1 MPFLVNILSRR
12 IISADV
18 MPIPP
23 EGSRETDGRDG
34 FHRPQGRE
42 FAAPIPNRSQF
53 FFPYGDYGAG
63 ASPVRIKLP
72 ALYAYKVNLPVG
84 RRQSQGKWLLI
95 IAYPVRLS

>member
-1 MPFLVNILSRR
+1 
-12 IISADV
+12 

-63 ASPVRIKLP
+63 SSPARIKLP
-72 ALYAYKVNLPVG
+72 ALHAYKENLPVG
-84 RRQSQGKWLLI
+84 GRQSEGKRVLI
-95 IAYPVRLS
+95 IAYPVPLA